1 MTVVL
6 IRESRRCETQ
16 TQSRRPH
23 EDGVM
28 CLQVKESR
36 SQGIPGIDSNHQ
48 KRGERYGLDSPS
60 EPLEGTSP
68 AHTLILDFKPP
79 EREEDTLGLSHL
91 VFGNL

>member
-6 IRESRRCETQ
+6 IRESRCETQ
-16 TQSRRPH
+16 TQSRRPR

-28 CLQVKESR
+28 CLQAKESR
-36 SQGIPGIDSNHQ
+36 SQRIPGIDSSHQ
-48 KRGERYGLDSPS
+48 KRGARYGLDSPS

-68 AHTLILDFKPP
+68 AHTLILDFRTP
-79 EREEDTLGLSHL
+79 EQEEDTLVLSHL